1 MSSDQAVASEPQIVE
16 ILLKALRRAEEPITA
31 KKLLD
36 GLTGPYRAAPETIE
50 NHLSELVSSGKA
62 FTFEPY
68 VSKAPRYWSHDQ
80 EHYARQLV
88 LKNVSRHPMSWSEV
102 KKALKNPLKGFPDA
116 RLSKLQK
123 EMLDGGV
130 LHELP
135 FFVGARTQ
143 RFSNYPPDPAHYI
156 EDALVKIR
164 KKLAKFGITASDVNN
179 AALGLLAP
187 RDEPDTHELAEETP
201 VPAAVEPHPDE
212 ESLESRILE
221 RMVHTVPAAANG
233 ALVSL
238 RDLWRSMDFQNVDKS
253 SFDQAVLR
261 LADQG
266 KVALHRH
273 DFPAGLSTED
283 RAELVTDATGDFYV
297 GIALR
302 Q

>member
-36 GLTGPYRAAPETIE
+36 GLTGPYRVAPETIE
-50 NHLSELVSSGKA
+50 NHLIELVSRGKA

-68 VSKAPRYWSHDQ
+68 VSKAPRYWSYDQ

-88 LKNVSRHPMSWSEV
+88 LKNVSRHPKSWSEV
-102 KKALKNPLKGFPDA
+102 KSALKKPLKGFPDA

-130 LHELP
+130 LHKLP
-135 FFVGARTQ
+135 PFVGARTQ
-143 RFSNYPPDPAHYI
+143 IFSNLPPDPSHYI

-164 KKLAKFGITASDVNN
+164 EKLAKFGIAASDVNN

-187 RDEPDTHELAEETP
+187 RAEPDIDEPAEETP
-201 VPAAVEPHPDE
+201 VPEAVEPHPDE

-221 RMVHTVPAAANG
+221 RMVDTVPAAANG

-238 RDLWRSMDFQNVDKS
+238 RDLRRSMDSQNVDKS

-273 DFPAGLSTED
+273 DYPAGLSSED

-302 Q
+302 K

>member
-1 MSSDQAVASEPQIVE
+1 VSSDQAVASEPQIVE

-36 GLTGPYRAAPETIE
+36 GLTGPYRVAPETIE
-50 NHLSELVSSGKA
+50 NQLNELVSSGKA
-62 FTFEPY
+62 FSFEPY
-68 VSKAPRYWSHDQ
+68 ISKGRRFWSFDQ

-88 LKNVSRHPMSWSEV
+88 LKNVSRHPKTWSEV
-102 KKALKNPLKGFPDA
+102 KSALKNPLKGFPDA

-123 EMLDGGV
+123 DMLDGGV
-130 LHELP
+130 LHKLP
-135 FFVGARTQ
+135 PFVGARTPI
-143 RFSNYPPDPAHYI
+143 FSDCPPDPSHYI

-164 KKLAKFGITASDVNN
+164 AKLAKFGIAASDVNK

-187 RDEPDTHELAEETP
+187 RAEPDIDEPAEGS
-201 VPAAVEPHPDE
+201 PASAGIKPHAEDD
-212 ESLESRILE
+212 SLESRILE
-221 RMVHTVPAAANG
+221 RMVEVVPAAANG

-238 RDLWRSMDFQNVDKS
+238 RDLRRSMDFQNVDKS
-253 SFDQAVLR
+253 AFDQAVLR

-273 DFPAGLSTED
+273 DYPAGLSSED
-283 RAELVTDATGDFYV
+283 RAELVTDATGDFFV

-302 Q
+302 K

>member
-1 MSSDQAVASEPQIVE
+1 M
-16 ILLKALRRAEEPITA
+16 
-31 KKLLD
+31 LD
-36 GLTGPYRAAPETIE
+36 GLTGPYRVAPETIE
-50 NHLSELVSSGKA
+50 NQLNELVSSGKA
-62 FTFEPY
+62 FSFEPY
-68 VSKAPRYWSHDQ
+68 VSKAPRYWSYDQ

-88 LKNVSRHPMSWSEV
+88 LKNVSRHPKTWSEV
-102 KKALKNPLKGFPDA
+102 KSALKKPLKGFPDA

-123 EMLDGGV
+123 DMLDGGV
-130 LHELP
+130 LHKLP
-135 FFVGARTQ
+135 PF
-143 RFSNYPPDPAHYI
+143 
-156 EDALVKIR
+156 
-164 KKLAKFGITASDVNN
+164 
-179 AALGLLAP
+179 
-187 RDEPDTHELAEETP
+187 EPAEETR
-201 VPAAVEPHPDE
+201 VPAPVESHSDE

-221 RMVHTVPAAANG
+221 RMVEVVPAAVNG

-238 RDLWRSMDFQNVDKS
+238 RDLRRSMDFQNVDKS
-253 SFDQAVLR
+253 AFDQAVLR